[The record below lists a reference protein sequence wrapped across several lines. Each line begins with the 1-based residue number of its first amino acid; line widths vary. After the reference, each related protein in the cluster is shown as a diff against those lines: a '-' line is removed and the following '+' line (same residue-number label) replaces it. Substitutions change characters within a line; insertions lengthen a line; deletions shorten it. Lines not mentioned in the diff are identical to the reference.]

1 MHALP
6 ALAHPGAPLFALVAG
21 VLLLTLGHRLFWL
34 SVGLVGF
41 FSVYS
46 LSLEAFHGIS
56 PGLRLGLAVFAGLV
70 GIVLAIF
77 LQKVGI
83 GLAGF
88 FVGAWAAAG
97 FLHLNLHATPL
108 PLGPLVV
115 VVAAGILAALLA
127 YWLFDFGLIVVSS
140 IAGGGL
146 IAGGLGL
153 AGQTR
158 MLAILVLA
166 LVGIAIQAGWTRRRK
181 ARA

>member
-1 MHALP
+1 MHDLP
-6 ALAHPGAPLFALVAG
+6 ALATPGAPLFALVAG

-46 LSLEAFHGIS
+46 LSLHAVHGIP
-56 PGLRLGLAVFAGLV
+56 PGLRLALAVFAGIL

-108 PLGPLVV
+108 PMGPLVV
-115 VVAAGILAALLA
+115 VVIAGLVAALLA
-127 YWLFDFGLIVVSS
+127 YWLFDFGLILLSS
-140 IAGGGL
+140 IAGAGL
-146 IAGGLGL
+146 VAGALGL
-153 AGQTR
+153 AGSTR
-158 MLAILVLA
+158 TLAVLVLA
-166 LVGIAIQAGWTRRRK
+166 IVGIAIQAGWTRRR